1 MSNLIEID
9 INEINN
15 FNYEQLDKDTSKEL
29 KNITTELS
37 AINSNFKYNVGK
49 QLNKAQELLSKN
61 GYGCFTEWFESY
73 GLKKDKVYD
82 WIRYYKV
89 FVGNSDNKSKLEKI
103 SDSKIYEIGKL
114 EQKQQKEVLE
124 NINLENMTT
133 QEVKKLTRQLKDEK
147 EYSQELQE
155 AIKEKEKQIRTLKNE
170 IENIQVP
177 EKEIIEKEVIKE
189 VIPEDLILEKQSLEK
204 ELETLR
210 KRAEKAEDTIKSI
223 KLETKIQQDNVFDTA
238 KLDMLLS
245 NVRDFLSKNSK
256 FTYLK
261 EDLQNIPP
269 KKRKFVEQAVNSIK
283 EWTVLMEQA
292 LDNRQDMVGN
302 IIYGEGEIINE

>member
-1 MSNLIEID
+1 MQELAKFNIEKATAEILILKDQTAQNIIEIGKRLIEV
-9 INEINN
+9 
-15 FNYEQLDKDTSKEL
+15 KENL
-29 KNITTELS
+29 HHGE
-37 AINSNFKYNVGK
+37 
-49 QLNKAQELLSKN
+49 
-61 GYGCFTEWFESY
+61 FTEWLKERVDISHRTANNFMKVANTFSNSQSLANLGSTKLFLLA
-73 GLKKDKVYD
+73 GLDEED
-82 WIRYYKV
+82 R
-89 FVGNSDNKSKLEKI
+89 
-103 SDSKIYEIGKL
+103 
-114 EQKQQKEVLE
+114 
-124 NINLENMTT
+124 
-133 QEVKKLTRQLKDEK
+133 QEVMQENNVEEISTRQLEQVVKEK
-147 EYSQELQE
+147 KEIKKQLEAEQEYSQELQE
-155 AIKEKEKQIRTLKNE
+155 AIKEKEKQIRALQNE

-177 EKEIIEKEVIKE
+177 KKEIIEKEVIKE

-223 KLETKIQQDNVFDTA
+223 KLETKIQQDNVFDNA

-256 FTYLK
+256 FTYFK

-292 LDNRQDMVGN
+292 LENRQDVVGN

>member
-1 MSNLIEID
+1 MQELTEFNLER
-9 INEINN
+9 
-15 FNYEQLDKDTSKEL
+15 T
-29 KNITTELS
+29 TTEILML
-37 AINSNFKYNVGK
+37 KD
-49 QLNKAQELLSKN
+49 QTAQN
-61 GYGCFTEWFESY
+61 
-73 GLKKDKVYD
+73 
-82 WIRYYKV
+82 I
-89 FVGNSDNKSKLEKI
+89 I
-103 SDSKIYEIGKL
+103 EIGKRLIKVKDNLGHGEYLQWLKEKVQFTERSAQRFMQIGREFSNATSMSHLGSTKLFLLAGLDEEDRQEVIQENNVEEISTRKL
-114 EQKQQKEVLE
+114 EQVVKEKKEIKKQLE
-124 NINLENMTT
+124 AE
-133 QEVKKLTRQLKDEK
+133 Q

-155 AIKEKEKQIRTLKNE
+155 AIKEKEKQIRALQNE

-292 LDNRQDMVGN
+292 LENRQDIVGN